1 MNQEI
6 VTYIA
11 AAFLVILW
19 TVLVWTGHADV
30 ELVSEIKAML
40 VALGVVHGCTN
51 LQRVPKDAPPTK
63 DAP

>member
-1 MNQEI
+1 MKGEY
-6 VTYIA
+6 VTYAA
-11 AAFLVILW
+11 AAFLIILW

-51 LQRVPKDAPPTK
+51 LQRVPKDKP
-63 DAP
+63 